1 MKQKILDV
9 ERSEYMKMN
18 SFLWVFFYIYHILM
32 QGIKDDRFCTVLTIT
47 LTVGGLMQLNTRMEE
62 EKTGKPFVSD
72 DIIQSLHLG

>member
-1 MKQKILDV
+1 
-9 ERSEYMKMN
+9 
-18 SFLWVFFYIYHILM
+18 M